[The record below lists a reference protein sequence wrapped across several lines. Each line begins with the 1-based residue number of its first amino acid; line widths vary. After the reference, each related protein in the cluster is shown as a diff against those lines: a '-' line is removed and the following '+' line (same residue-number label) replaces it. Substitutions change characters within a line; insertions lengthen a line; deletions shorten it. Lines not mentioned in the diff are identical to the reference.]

1 MRKIIIAVLIS
12 FTGLFWLS
20 CSKYLDIVPDNI
32 ATIDYAFRLRETAKK
47 YLYTCYSSLVE
58 FGSMSHSP
66 GLMTGDELWLPN
78 YPFND
83 GPEDY
88 AWEIARGIQSSSSP
102 NLNYW
107 SEWNKKDPWRSIRDC
122 NIFLENIHKVPDM
135 EEQEKIQWAAEVKF
149 LKAYYHF
156 FLITMYGPI
165 PVVKNNLE
173 VSADPESMKVSRI
186 PLDSAFNYIGQL
198 IDEAAVDLPDRVADD
213 NAELGRITRPIALA
227 MKAKI
232 MVYAASPL
240 FNGNK
245 DYSGFKN
252 YEGQELFNPVYD
264 ENKWVKAATACKEAI
279 DVCEAIGFS
288 LYRFIPPTLLSFG
301 PQSLKKIELRSVM
314 TEKWNQEIIWAYR
327 GGTNDLQIQATIK
340 GLDPSFFGNPVPRG
354 NLGVPMKIAYK
365 FYTKNGVPINEDKTW
380 SFINRYNLRTAT
392 ANDKFY
398 LKEGYTT
405 AEFNFDREPRF
416 YADLAFDGSIWEAQ
430 GKTND
435 NEPFYVQAK
444 FGQTHGKK
452 GNALHSITG
461 YWPKKLVHYSS
472 TLNANTYPLKGYTF
486 PVMRLSDLY
495 LLYAEALNEAYGPSD
510 EAYMYVNRIRERA
523 MLPTVQDAWTNFS
536 LRPEKYTTKDGFREI
551 IQNERTIELAFESQ
565 RIFDLKRWK
574 TAPEELNGSI
584 NGWDMDQENIQAYYR
599 EKQYFQMNFSLKD
612 YFWPIPQEDLL
623 RNKRIKQIPGWD

>member
-83 GPEDY
+83 GPTDY

-107 SEWNKKDPWRSIRDC
+107 SEWNGKDAWRSIRDC
-122 NIFLENIHKVPDM
+122 NIFLDNIQKVPDM

-173 VSADPESMKVSRI
+173 VSADPESMKVSRM
-186 PLDSAFNYIGQL
+186 PLDSAFNYIEQL

-252 YEGQELFNPVYD
+252 DEGQELFNPV
-264 ENKWVKAATACKEAI
+264 
-279 DVCEAIGFS
+279 
-288 LYRFIPPTLLSFG
+288 
-301 PQSLKKIELRSVM
+301 
-314 TEKWNQEIIWAYR
+314 
-327 GGTNDLQIQATIK
+327 
-340 GLDPSFFGNPVPRG
+340 
-354 NLGVPMKIAYK
+354 
-365 FYTKNGVPINEDKTW
+365 
-380 SFINRYNLRTAT
+380 
-392 ANDKFY
+392 
-398 LKEGYTT
+398 
-405 AEFNFDREPRF
+405 
-416 YADLAFDGSIWEAQ
+416 
-430 GKTND
+430 
-435 NEPFYVQAK
+435 
-444 FGQTHGKK
+444 
-452 GNALHSITG
+452 
-461 YWPKKLVHYSS
+461 
-472 TLNANTYPLKGYTF
+472 
-486 PVMRLSDLY
+486 
-495 LLYAEALNEAYGPSD
+495 
-510 EAYMYVNRIRERA
+510 
-523 MLPTVQDAWTNFS
+523 
-536 LRPEKYTTKDGFREI
+536 
-551 IQNERTIELAFESQ
+551 
-565 RIFDLKRWK
+565 
-574 TAPEELNGSI
+574 
-584 NGWDMDQENIQAYYR
+584 
-599 EKQYFQMNFSLKD
+599 
-612 YFWPIPQEDLL
+612 
-623 RNKRIKQIPGWD
+623 